1 MMEIT
6 ITIETKPVKA
16 KLKKICRYLSL
27 SIFRKKIL
35 KKDTNNNVSKVI
47 TLVLNTNI
55 WSKHPNLENCLALNI

>member
-16 KLKKICRYLSL
+16 KLKKICQYLSL

-35 KKDTNNNVSKVI
+35 KKKY
-47 TLVLNTNI
+47 
-55 WSKHPNLENCLALNI
+55 EQQCQ